1 MKITS
6 AEFLGSA
13 VGEAQFPPDSLPE
26 LALAGRSNVGKS
38 SLINYLL
45 NRRNLARTSSTP
57 GKTQTINFYEVNKAF
72 RLVDLPGY
80 GYAKVSKAEKAK
92 WASFIESYLGSRE
105 NLVDIILL
113 LDIRR
118 KLGEE
123 DLQMMDYI
131 RSMGFE
137 GRVVLTK
144 IDKLNQSQ
152 VIRAKKEIQ
161 KQLSLA
167 DDKIFMVSNLK
178 SKGKYPI
185 WESIVRLFNEKGY
198 PIDLERQDA

>member
-57 GKTQTINFYEVNKAF
+57 GKTQTINFYEINKVF
-72 RLVDLPGY
+72 RFVDLPGY

-92 WASFIESYLGSRE
+92 WASFIESYLGGRE
-105 NLVDIILL
+105 NLMDIILL

-118 KLGEE
+118 KVGEE
-123 DLQMMDYI
+123 DLQMMNYI

-152 VIRAKKEIQ
+152 VIRAKKDIQ
-161 KQLSLA
+161 KQLNLSDEQVFL
-167 DDKIFMVSNLK
+167 VSNLK
-178 SKGKYPI
+178 ARGKYPI
-185 WESIVRLFNEKGY
+185 WESINNLFIAKGH
-198 PIDLERQDA
+198 PINLERQDA